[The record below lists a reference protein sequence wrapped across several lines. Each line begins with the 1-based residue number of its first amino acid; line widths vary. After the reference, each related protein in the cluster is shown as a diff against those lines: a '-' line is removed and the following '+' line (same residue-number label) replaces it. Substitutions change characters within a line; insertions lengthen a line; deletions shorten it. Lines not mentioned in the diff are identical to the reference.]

1 MRRVATTRRHQ
12 VLGAVLAATV
22 AATAWLALQPDDDS
36 ALARP
41 APLARKPATATPRD
55 ALSTPPTR
63 PVPRLDIASA
73 TTTAT
78 ADAADAASTSTTPRD
93 PWPAAGTA
101 AAESWGRPPPLPPP
115 RVAAAPAPKAPPPEP
130 EAPRAPPF
138 PYTLI
143 GQLDDG
149 RPQALLTGPLRSLAV
164 GNGEVVDGQWRID
177 AIEAQSITLTWLP
190 GGQRQTLGF
199 KPS

>member
-1 MRRVATTRRHQ
+1 M
-12 VLGAVLAATV
+12 
-22 AATAWLALQPDDDS
+22 
-36 ALARP
+36 
-41 APLARKPATATPRD
+41 
-55 ALSTPPTR
+55 
-63 PVPRLDIASA
+63 
-73 TTTAT
+73 
-78 ADAADAASTSTTPRD
+78 
-93 PWPAAGTA
+93 
-101 AAESWGRPPPLPPP
+101 
-115 RVAAAPAPKAPPPEP
+115 KAPPAEP

-164 GNGEVVDGQWRID
+164 GAGEVVDGQWRID
-177 AIEAQSITLTWLP
+177 AVQAQSITLTWLP

>member
-1 MRRVATTRRHQ
+1 MTRVAISRRHQ
-12 VLGAVLAATV
+12 VLAAVLAATV
-22 AATAWLALQPDDDS
+22 AATAWLALQPDDDT

-41 APLARKPATATPRD
+41 APIARNSASATPRE

-63 PVPRLDIASA
+63 LAPRLGIASA
-73 TTTAT
+73 PAT
-78 ADAADAASTSTTPRD
+78 ADAADAADASITPRD

-101 AAESWGRPPPLPPP
+101 AAESWGLRPPPPPPP
-115 RVAAAPAPKAPPPEP
+115 RVAAAPAPKAPPAEP

-149 RPQALLTGPLRSLAV
+149 RPQALLTSPLRSLAV
-164 GNGEVVDGQWRID
+164 GAGEVVDGQWRID
-177 AIEAQSITLTWLP
+177 AVQAQSITLTWLP

>member
-1 MRRVATTRRHQ
+1 MTRVAATRRHQ

-22 AATAWLALQPDDDS
+22 AATAWLALQPDES
-36 ALARP
+36 ADLARP
-41 APLARKPATATPRD
+41 APAVRSTAQAAPTAALPTPATRLAPRRALASSAAT
-55 ALSTPPTR
+55 
-63 PVPRLDIASA
+63 V
-73 TTTAT
+73 
-78 ADAADAASTSTTPRD
+78 AAEDMSTTPRAA
-93 PWPAAGTA
+93 WPAAGTA
-101 AAESWGRPPPLPPP
+101 AAESWGLPPP
-115 RVAAAPAPKAPPPEP
+115 PPPQARIATAPARKAAPAEPEP
-130 EAPRAPPF
+130 PRAPAF

-164 GNGEVVDGQWRID
+164 GAGEVVDGQWRVD
-177 AIEAQSITLTWLP
+177 AIQAQNVTLTWLP

>member
-1 MRRVATTRRHQ
+1 MTRVATTRRHQ
-12 VLGAVLAATV
+12 MLGAVLAATV
-22 AATAWLALQPDDDS
+22 AATAWLALQPDDDT

-41 APLARKPATATPRD
+41 APLARNPATAAPNA
-55 ALSTPPTR
+55 ALSTPPPR
-63 PVPRLDIASA
+63 PAPRRDIAGASA
-73 TTTAT
+73 TADTAVV
-78 ADAADAASTSTTPRD
+78 ADASITPRAA
-93 PWPAAGTA
+93 WPAAGTA
-101 AAESWGRPPPLPPP
+101 AAESWGLPPPPPPPP
-115 RVAAAPAPKAPPPEP
+115 RVAAAPAPKAPPAEP
-130 EAPRAPPF
+130 EAPRAPAF

-164 GNGEVVDGQWRID
+164 GAGEVVDGQWRID
-177 AIEAQSITLTWLP
+177 AIQAQSITLTWLP

>member
-1 MRRVATTRRHQ
+1 MTPVATNRRHQ

-22 AATAWLALQPDDDS
+22 AATAWLALQPDEGAD
-36 ALARP
+36 LARP
-41 APLARKPATATPRD
+41 APVVRSTAQGAPAS
-55 ALSTPPTR
+55 ALSTPATR
-63 PVPRLDIASA
+63 LVPRPTIASSTA
-73 TTTAT
+73 TTAT
-78 ADAADAASTSTTPRD
+78 ASAVDMSTPPRAA
-93 PWPAAGTA
+93 WPAAGTA
-101 AAESWGRPPPLPPP
+101 AAESWGLPPP
-115 RVAAAPAPKAPPPEP
+115 PPPQARIATAPVRKAAPAEPEP
-130 EAPRAPPF
+130 PRAPAF

-164 GNGEVVDGQWRID
+164 GAGEVVDGQWRID
-177 AIEAQSITLTWLP
+177 AIQAQSITFTWLP